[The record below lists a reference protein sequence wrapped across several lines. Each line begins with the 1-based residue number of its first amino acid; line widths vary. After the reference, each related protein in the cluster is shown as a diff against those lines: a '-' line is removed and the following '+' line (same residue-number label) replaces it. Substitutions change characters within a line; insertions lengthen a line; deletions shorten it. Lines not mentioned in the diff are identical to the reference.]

1 MNNLVPENY
10 QWRTQLRDEYIYD
23 CQSWTFKFIIQLFQ
37 HFRVLD
43 RRFDGY
49 VNSEATSSK
58 IIRDVERPGD
68 RFFRTGDILVQD
80 EYGYFRFCD
89 RGGDT
94 FRWKG
99 ENVSTAEVEGIIASV
114 LKLKDVVVYGVE
126 IPGNDYELRQGCL
139 W

>member
-1 MNNLVPENY
+1 M
-10 QWRTQLRDEYIYD
+10 IYF
-23 CQSWTFKFIIQLFQ
+23 QTAPKFIHSIGSIWLPCYYNT
-37 HFRVLD
+37 LD

-49 VNSEATSSK
+49 INSEATNSK
-58 IIRDVERPGD
+58 IIRDVERKGD
-68 RFFRTGDILVQD
+68 RYFRTGDILVQD

-99 ENVSTAEVEGIIASV
+99 ENVSTAEVESIITSV

-126 IPGNDYELRQGCL
+126 VPGKQKQQQQQ
-139 W
+139 

>member
-1 MNNLVPENY
+1 MG
-10 QWRTQLRDEYIYD
+10 
-23 CQSWTFKFIIQLFQ
+23 SKKFFFVQNITEEWEVLECSPARAPPLIDALLYSCL
-37 HFRVLD
+37 LD

-58 IIRDVERPGD
+58 IVRDVERPGD

-99 ENVSTAEVEGIIASV
+99 ENVSTAEVEGIIAAV
-114 LKLKDVVVYGVE
+114 LKLKDVAVYGVE
-126 IPGNDYELRQGCL
+126 IPGNNNNNNNNMIQ
-139 W
+139 

>member
-1 MNNLVPENY
+1 MFAGPSSPLIDALLY
-10 QWRTQLRDEYIYD
+10 SCL
-23 CQSWTFKFIIQLFQ
+23 
-37 HFRVLD
+37 LD

-58 IIRDVERPGD
+58 IVRDVERPGD

-99 ENVSTAEVEGIIASV
+99 ENVSTAEVEGIIAAV
-114 LKLKDVVVYGVE
+114 LKLKDVAVYGVE
-126 IPGNDYELRQGCL
+126 IPGNNNNDDIIKSQFGLILNVPELIHSSL
-139 W
+139 L